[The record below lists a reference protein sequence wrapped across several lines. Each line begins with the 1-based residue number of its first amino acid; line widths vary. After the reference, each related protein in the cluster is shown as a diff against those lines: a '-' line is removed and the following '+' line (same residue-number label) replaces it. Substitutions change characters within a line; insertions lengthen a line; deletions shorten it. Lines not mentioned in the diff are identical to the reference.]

1 MARTSTTGVSYFANP
16 KGGLAIRGPLDN
28 NRLNGRISNPPRFG
42 KLGGLD
48 IPADKGFK
56 ENMFRIA
63 SPGMTGDNP
72 IKSGKIGDNTKRT
85 KRNKTSD
92 VDTNWS

>member
-16 KGGLAIRGPLDN
+16 RGGLSIRGPLDN

-42 KLGGLD
+42 KFGGLD

-56 ENMFRIA
+56 ENMFHIA
-63 SPGMTGDNP
+63 MPGATGDQP
-72 IKSGKIGDNTKRT
+72 IKQGGIGEKITRSKRGRTGDA
-85 KRNKTSD
+85 
-92 VDTNWS
+92 DTNWS